1 MTFFS
6 LLILSQKFKFSHL
19 VLSVCNPIRLDFKY
33 TTLHSSLQYILS
45 YPPLIKFA
53 SDNLQFLS
61 ESETS
66 SDDDEC
72 KGGGH
77 HFVRNLVTKWQRVCA
92 GSIRDSG

>member
-1 MTFFS
+1 M
-6 LLILSQKFKFSHL
+6 SQQWHT
-19 VLSVCNPIRLDFKY
+19 IRA
-33 TTLHSSLQYILS
+33 TPSR
-45 YPPLIKFA
+45 
-53 SDNLQFLS
+53 

-72 KGGGH
+72 KRGGH